1 MERIGALLVEER
13 LARLASAGVDVLPLT
28 GAPRESLPPWV
39 LSAAERA
46 IAEGEIRLPSR
57 GMERL
62 RSALV
67 GVLSEEYERPLDP
80 ESEILVTNGA
90 MQALHVTFR
99 ALLPRGAGVI
109 IPSPAFFFDGLLA
122 GAGLKPHYVP
132 SSIDRGWAWEVAR
145 MESAI
150 DSNTKAILLCN
161 PENPTGYV
169 ADEEQVLRVVDLASR
184 NDLLLIADES
194 YGRFVYDTSRLASF
208 GRLSKWPKTV
218 VVRSMS
224 KSYAMSS
231 WRVGYVTA
239 PRSLLDACL
248 TVFEWDSIRVNRLSQ
263 VVAAEAVLGSQDWMQ
278 ATVDRYRDNREIAM
292 TLIPASMRIARPA
305 GAAFLF
311 VDLRSARGS
320 DGSREADE
328 LTELGIPLVSGR
340 HFMAPGYARIPF
352 GGPPEALH
360 SLGNRLE
367 AWIASRTPVLGNSGT
382 KRRER

>member
-13 LARLASAGVDVLPLT
+13 LARLAAAGVDVLPLT

-62 RSALV
+62 RRALA
-67 GVLSEEYERPLDP
+67 GVLSVEFERPLDP

-132 SSIDRGWAWEVAR
+132 SSIDRGWAWDVAR

-169 ADEEQVLRVVDLASR
+169 ADEEQVLRVVDLATR
-184 NDLLLIADES
+184 NDLFLIADES
-194 YGRFVYDTSRLASF
+194 YGRFVYDSPRLASF

-239 PRSLLDACL
+239 PQTLLHACL
-248 TVFEWDSIRVNRLSQ
+248 AEFEWDSIRVNRLSQ
-263 VVAAEAVLGSQDWMQ
+263 VVAAEAVLGSQDWMD
-278 ATVDRYRDNREIAM
+278 AIVGRYRHNRDVAM
-292 TLIPASMRIARPA
+292 ASIPASLRTAIPA
-305 GAAFLF
+305 GGAFLF
-311 VDLRSARGS
+311 VDLRGAGDS
-320 DGSREADE
+320 DGIREADE
-328 LTELGIPLVSGR
+328 LTEIGIPLVPGR

-360 SLGNRLE
+360 SLGHRLD
-367 AWIASRTPVLGNSGT
+367 AWIASQAPVPDDTGT
-382 KRRER
+382 NRRER